1 MPRKRKKSRNRS
13 ATEDGIKIVAQNR
26 KARYDYHALDTW
38 EAGIALQGTEVKSLR
53 DGKANLLDSYARIDG
68 GEVYL
73 HNVHIG
79 EYDQGNQF
87 NHEPMRKRKLLLHR
101 HEINRMRGRV
111 EEKGLTLIP
120 LKLYFKKGR
129 AKIEIALAKG
139 KREYDRRQDIA
150 KRDARR
156 DMERDLKER
165 TQQRE

>member
-1 MPRKRKKSRNRS
+1 MKKKIRKGLV
-13 ATEDGIKIVAQNR
+13 TEDGIKIIVQNR
-26 KARYDYHALDTW
+26 KARHDYHALDTW

-53 DGKANLLDSYARIDG
+53 DGKASLRDSYARVDG
-68 GEVYL
+68 GEVFL

-79 EYDQGNQF
+79 EYDPANRF

-101 HEINRMRGRV
+101 TEINRMRGRA

-129 AKIEIALAKG
+129 AKVEIALAKG
-139 KREYDRRQDIA
+139 KREYDHRQDIA

-156 DMERDLKER
+156 DVERALKER
-165 TQQRE
+165 TLQRG

>member
-1 MPRKRKKSRNRS
+1 MPRKKKKSRNRS
-13 ATEDGIKIVAQNR
+13 AAEDGIKIIAQNR

-53 DGKANLLDSYARIDG
+53 DGKVNLLDSYARVDG
-68 GEVYL
+68 GEVFL

>member
-1 MPRKRKKSRNRS
+1 MPRKKKKSRNRS
-13 ATEDGIKIVAQNR
+13 ATEDEIKIIAQNR